1 MLRYILIRV
10 MTALLVLLGIS
21 MLLFALLRMMPGD
34 PVEMMV
40 DPVNFVGDRDA
51 ALEAIRQRLGYD
63 QPIIVQ
69 YIAWLREVLTGN
81 TGYSLAS
88 GRPVATLMGERLV
101 ATARLVGVALV
112 VAAVV
117 GVVLGMLAAV
127 RKNTWVDYLI
137 TGFSLFA
144 ISVPPFFLALIGIF
158 VFSLNLRLLPTSGMQ
173 SLGADGGFG
182 DMLLHLILPG
192 GILALV
198 MLGPYVR
205 YARASILDAL
215 NSEYIVTARAK
226 GIGST
231 RVLLQHALKN
241 ASIPLITVVA
251 LQIPVLLAG
260 TVVIETMFAWPG
272 MGKLAID
279 SIMAR
284 DYPVILAFVLFVAV
298 LVLVCNLI
306 ADLLYALVDPRIRVK

>member
-1 MLRYILIRV
+1 MTIRIT
-10 MTALLVLLGIS
+10 TAILVLLGIS
-21 MLLFALLRMMPGD
+21 VLLFALLRMMPGD

-40 DPVNFVGDRDA
+40 DPVTFVGDREA
-51 ALEAIRQRLGYD
+51 ALELIRQRLGYD
-63 QPIIVQ
+63 QPVVVQ
-69 YIAWLREVLTGN
+69 YFSWLREILAGN
-81 TGYSLAS
+81 TGYSLS
-88 GRPVATLMGERLV
+88 TGRPVAVLMGERLA
-101 ATARLVGVALV
+101 ATARLVVVALV

-117 GVVLGMLAAV
+117 GIVLGMLAAV
-127 RKNTWVDYLI
+127 RKNTWLDYLI

-158 VFSLNLRLLPTSGMQ
+158 VFGLNLRLLPTSGMQ
-173 SLGADGGFG
+173 SLGSDGGLG
-182 DMLLHLILPG
+182 DQLRHLILPG
-192 GILALV
+192 GILVLV

-226 GIGST
+226 GIGGT
-231 RVLLQHALKN
+231 RVLFGHALKN

-298 LVLVCNLI
+298 LVLACNLI